1 MPRWETPRTPS
12 RKTLGHRVAR
22 VAELLRLPPMPHQ
35 QQIWNVGLEIDPDTG
50 VFAYREVN
58 VTMMRQSGKT
68 TTVLSL
74 KLDRGMNFVDEHGPQ
89 RIQYSAQTGKDG
101 REKMLDDEWPLIK
114 RSKLRPAFLDP
125 RRTNGAEAFRLKNG
139 SLVLNLASDDA
150 SGHGKT
156 TDLGIIDEAF
166 ADVDDRRE
174 QAIIPA
180 MATKPWAQLW
190 VASTAG
196 TMMKSPYLLR
206 KVEKGRAAVENGTG
220 TRDGIAYFEWSIP
233 DDEDIDSPDV
243 WERFMPAFGLTINA
257 AAIRHA
263 RGAMVEGEFR
273 RAWCNQWTVTNE
285 RVLPVEHWEAVCRGD
300 IAPTGRLTFAVDA
313 TPELSSAAVVVC
325 DGFGRLE
332 VVDSRS
338 GVGWLTAKVVEL
350 AHKHGAAVAVDT
362 ASTANGFADEWERQG
377 VEVKRLTS
385 REMAGACGTFYAAVI
400 NHTIQIRTDLA
411 LNRAAAGARKRH
423 SGDVWYW
430 GRKDN
435 TVDVSPLVA
444 ASIARWVAVS
454 DNPPMLYAY

>member
-1 MPRWETPRTPS
+1 M
-12 RKTLGHRVAR
+12 
-22 VAELLRLPPMPHQ
+22 LRLPPMPHQ
-35 QQIWNVGLEIDPDTG
+35 QQIWNVGLEVDPDTG
-50 VFAYREVN
+50 VFAYREVD

-74 KLDRGMNFVDEHGPQ
+74 KLDRGMNYVDEHGPQ

-139 SLVLNLASDDA
+139 SLILNLASDQA

-166 ADVDDRRE
+166 ADTDDRRE
-174 QAIIPA
+174 QAIVPA

-196 TMMKSPYLLR
+196 TVMTSPYLLR
-206 KVEKGRAAVENGTG
+206 KVEKGRSAVENGTCD
-220 TRDGIAYFEWSIP
+220 RDGVAYFEWSIP

-243 WERFMPAFGLTINA
+243 WARYMPAFGLTINA

-263 RGAMVEGEFR
+263 RGTMVEGEFR

-285 RVLPVEHWEAVCRGD
+285 RVIPLEDWKQVCSEAV
-300 IAPTGRLTFAVDA
+300 APQGQVVFGVDVS
-313 TPELSSAAVVVC
+313 PEREKGHSAIVAC
-325 DGFGRLE
+325 DQYANVEL
-332 VVDSRS
+332 VDSRP
-338 GVGWLTAKVVEL
+338 GVGWLSERVIQLSARND
-350 AHKHGAAVAVDT
+350 AIVAVDT
-362 ASTANGFADEWERQG
+362 ASPAHSFADEWERSR
-377 VEVKRLTS
+377 VKVQRLSS
-385 REMAGACGTFYAAVI
+385 REMAGACGTFYDAVLT
-400 NHTIQIRTDLA
+400 HTMKIRAHSA
-411 LNRAAAGARKRH
+411 LDTAAAGARKRH

-435 TVDVSPLVA
+435 SVDVSPLIA
-444 ASIARWVAVS
+444 ASIARWVAVGDDGPS
-454 DNPPMLYAY
+454 VYDERGPLVFG